1 MTRLAHVPPDWRRKR
16 AAIMAQRQDHARP
29 RPRLYLVTPEMAD
42 PAAAVALLAPALAAG
57 AIAAVLLRLAA
68 ADERP
73 LIHRNQALAPGRP
86 GRRAALLLAGPPELV
101 AR

>member
-29 RPRLYLVTPEMAD
+29 RPRLYLLTPAMAD

-57 AIAAVLLRLAA
+57 DIAAVLPRPPA
-68 ADERP
+68 ADAPTPIKP
-73 LIHRNQALAPGRP
+73 LQALAPVVHDHG
-86 GRRAALLLAGPPELV
+86 AALLPQRQPD
-101 AR
+101 